1 MSAEHPMAPDWQVER
16 WFNAPEP
23 LGISTL
29 RGRVV
34 VLEAFQMLCPGCV
47 SHGLPQARILHLLV
61 ERVDYNGP
69 KGTVAITFHPTGIKT
84 LADELKRQEA
94 TTCKA

>member
-1 MSAEHPMAPDWQVER
+1 LSARE
-16 WFNAPEP
+16 
-23 LGISTL
+23 
-29 RGRVV
+29 
-34 VLEAFQMLCPGCV
+34 
-47 SHGLPQARILHLLV
+47 QARILHLLV

-84 LADELKRQEA
+84 LADELKRQET